1 MDVFKYMIVDEKYQ
15 ERVDILQSREI
26 SHLLERQRVS
36 KYILYT
42 TYRSHV
48 CIAVQT
54 WQYSHRAISWLEKHW
69 DLFTHCPK
77 YFLYLSI
84 KLRACQG

>member
-48 CIAVQT
+48 C
-54 WQYSHRAISWLEKHW
+54 KHG
-69 DLFTHCPK
+69 DILTE
-77 YFLYLSI
+77 LYL
-84 KLRACQG
+84 G